1 MPIFTVECNNYSVIF
16 LVIDDVLLLIMAHD
30 CGRDMRP
37 ALDIVGGHHY
47 DCTEIR
53 KDQENKTYEKSR
65 YTMVICL

>member
-1 MPIFTVECNNYSVIF
+1 MQYVLCDVF
-16 LVIDDVLLLIMAHD
+16 LVIDDVLLRFMAHD

-53 KDQENKTYEKSR
+53 KEQENKTYEKSSQKEKE
-65 YTMVICL
+65 VNGKKS

>member
-1 MPIFTVECNNYSVIF
+1 M
-16 LVIDDVLLLIMAHD
+16 VIDDVLLRFMAHD

-53 KDQENKTYEKSR
+53 KEQENKTYEKSSQKEKE
-65 YTMVICL
+65 VNGKKS